1 MEKLGIQPFN
11 LLAQVINFLILF
23 FLLSKFLYQPIL
35 KMLDERRARIKA
47 SLEKEKKIAE
57 TLAKLEEM
65 RLAKKED
72 ARKEAQTIISQ
83 AKEII
88 EKEKREVKEK
98 VGETIRE
105 AKEQARE
112 EFQKEKEVLMA
123 QFREQVAELVLLTTK
138 QVLKASLGNEEQKKI
153 TKDVLKEIKE
163 LKPITE

>member
-47 SLEKEKKIAE
+47 SLEKEKEIAK
-57 TLAKLEEM
+57 TLAQLEEM

-72 ARKEAQTIISQ
+72 ARKEAQAIISQ

-98 VGETIRE
+98 VGDTIRE

-112 EFQKEKEVLMA
+112 EFKKEKEALIA
-123 QFREQVAELVLLTTK
+123 QFREQIAELVLLTTK
-138 QVLKASLGNEEQKKI
+138 QVLKASLGKEEQKKI
-153 TKDVLKEIKE
+153 NQNVLKEIKE
-163 LKPITE
+163 LKPIA